1 LAGRRAITAAE
12 PAPAHAEPGPGRAL
26 RWPVAVVPACYLIAA
41 VILTW
46 RLWADPATRTVAG
59 NPTDADL
66 FAWYLRYAA
75 DAVGHLHLP
84 ALVSTAMNAPTGVN
98 LMWNTSVLL
107 LGVLLSPVTLLF
119 GAQASLTVLTTL
131 GFAGSA
137 CALFFVLRRW
147 QVSVGAAALAGAV
160 YGFSPAMV
168 HSSLGHYNLQFAVL
182 PPLIIDAGL
191 ALAAG
196 RPAGARRAEAAERR
210 ADVAEAAGRR
220 AEAAERRAE
229 AAERRAEGGGRRAV
243 LARVPA
249 VVWDGIRL
257 GLLLAAQLFI
267 SEEIALI
274 TAIAGVLL
282 VAGLVVS
289 RPAAAARRAWPAA
302 GGVLAAAIVAFCL
315 AGHALWTQFAGPLA
329 QHGPLFPPDYYVN
342 DPVSFVTPSSYLL
355 LHTAGTAATAAR
367 YQGGATEYLAY
378 LGWPLIIVLVL
389 AAAVGWRRPAAR
401 AAAFT
406 LVVLGVFSLGG
417 YPLIGGTLSPSVT
430 LPWHWLEEHQLFASV
445 LPDRLSI
452 IADGVA
458 AALLAFGIDAGAG
471 VMAERRRRR
480 AGAWARGEAGVRGA
494 GGARGAG
501 GVRGAGGARGAAW
514 APVPG
519 RAASAVLTV
528 AALSCM
534 PLLPVPLAAGTATPL
549 PLGWTQTFT
558 ALNLPAGAPV
568 LIVPVPAN
576 ILTAT
581 MRWQADTGQ
590 PDSIVGGYFIGPG
603 AGGQAYIGGT
613 GVNPVAWY
621 LDQLWASGLAGT
633 SPFAAA
639 ALGAGLPV
647 AIPGGGPAPTGQ
659 APQAAQ
665 VRAALAAWH
674 RAAVVAVTAASSPLA
689 GYLVHLLGPPTVQSG
704 IVLAWRR

>member
-1 LAGRRAITAAE
+1 LAGRRAITEAE
-12 PAPAHAEPGPGRAL
+12 PAPAHAEPGPAGAL
-26 RWPVAVVPACYLIAA
+26 RWPVAVVPACYLVAA

-84 ALVSTAMNAPTGVN
+84 ALVSTAMNAPAGVN
-98 LMWNTSVLL
+98 MMWNTSVLL

-119 GAQASLTVLTTL
+119 GAQASLAVLTTL

-137 CALFFVLRRW
+137 CALFYVLRRW
-147 QVSVGAAALAGAV
+147 QVSIGAAALAGAV

-168 HSSLGHYNLQFAVL
+168 HSALGHYNLQFAVL

-196 RPAGARRAEAAERR
+196 RPAGGRRAKAAQ
-210 ADVAEAAGRR
+210 RR

-229 AAERRAEGGGRRAV
+229 AAERRAKAADRRTV

-282 VAGLVVS
+282 VAGLVMS
-289 RPAAAARRAWPAA
+289 RPAAAARRARPAA
-302 GGVLAAAIVAFCL
+302 GGALAAAIVVSCL
-315 AGHALWTQFAGPLA
+315 AGHALWTQFSGPLA

-342 DPVSFVTPSSYLL
+342 DPVSFVTPSSFLL

-406 LVVLGVFSLGG
+406 LAVLVVFSLGG
-417 YPLIGGTLSPSVT
+417 HPLIGGNLSPSVT

-445 LPDRLSI
+445 LPDRFSI

-458 AALLAFGIDAGAG
+458 AALLAFGIDAGTG
-471 VMAERRRRR
+471 ILAERRRRR
-480 AGAWARGEAGVRGA
+480 GAAGAR
-494 GGARGAG
+494 GGAR
-501 GVRGAGGARGAAW
+501 ARGAAG

-528 AALSCM
+528 AALSCV

-549 PLGWTQTFT
+549 PFGWTQTFT

-576 ILTAT
+576 ILTAP

-613 GVNPVAWY
+613 GINPVAWY
-621 LDQLWASGLAGT
+621 LDQLWASGLPGT

-659 APQAAQ
+659 APPIAQ

-674 RAAVVAVTAASSPLA
+674 PAAVVAVTAASSPLA
-689 GYLVHLLGPPTVQSG
+689 GYLVRLLGPPTVQSG